1 MCRNSRQ
8 HHNQDLLLLHLLD
21 LTSLVFC
28 INQSHM
34 NGRMGEFC
42 ELIWCDMLETS
53 TGKVRRL
60 NGQQCVWSS
69 DLSWMDRQS
78 SKTCCCLTKFNN
90 SPLMSRKSHY
100 LPLNNISRYRF
111 LWLLPS
117 FFLLLSGCV
126 ICFQLLCEL
135 CEWAVSMFIFRWRG
149 SRQSTSHWQNK
160 IIDLFFRANRNKVNG
175 FLIWTCYWYTGLG
188 CAIHQIFM
196 ISCQIVNIVII

>member
-1 MCRNSRQ
+1 
-8 HHNQDLLLLHLLD
+8 
-21 LTSLVFC
+21 
-28 INQSHM
+28 
-34 NGRMGEFC
+34 
-42 ELIWCDMLETS
+42 MLETS

-69 DLSWMDRQS
+69 DLSCMDRQS
-78 SKTCCCLTKFNN
+78 SKACCCLTKFNN
-90 SPLMSRKSHY
+90 SPLVSRKSHY

-117 FFLLLSGCV
+117 FCLLLSGFV

-160 IIDLFFRANRNKVNG
+160 IIDLLFRANRNKVNG
-175 FLIWTCYWYTGLG
+175 FLLWTCYWYTGLG
-188 CAIHQIFM
+188 WAIIKYSWFPAKSWTLWSFKSTFYFVTEFPKDVRLVLWPLFVFAGIDRWI
-196 ISCQIVNIVII
+196 ISLVEEWF